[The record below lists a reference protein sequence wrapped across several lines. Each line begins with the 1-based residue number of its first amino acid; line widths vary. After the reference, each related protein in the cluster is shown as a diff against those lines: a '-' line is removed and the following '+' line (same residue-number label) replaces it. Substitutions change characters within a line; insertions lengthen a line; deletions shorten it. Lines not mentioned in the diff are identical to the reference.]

1 MGSVRGCEFPEA
13 LSYNVDDNMW
23 ARLEQDGTVTVGMTS
38 YAVSL
43 SGQVVAY
50 TPKKVG
56 KEVKKGRS
64 CATVESGKWVG
75 PAKAP
80 VSGEVVAINE
90 DLTKNPGLLNEE
102 PYGAAWLVKIKPAD
116 WEGDSKDLIPGADA
130 QALFEEKMEADG
142 FGGC

>member
-1 MGSVRGCEFPEA
+1 MATVRGCNFPDD
-13 LSYNVDDNMW
+13 LYYNVEDNIW
-23 ARLEQDGTVTVGMTS
+23 GRLESDGTLTVGMTS

-43 SGQVVAY
+43 SGQIVAY

-56 KEVKKGRS
+56 KEVKQGKS

-80 VSGEVVAINE
+80 ASGEVVAVNDAVSANPSTIN
-90 DLTKNPGLLNEE
+90 DD
-102 PYGAAWLVKIKPAD
+102 PYGAGWLVKIKPSD
-116 WEGDSKDLIPGADA
+116 WAGESAVLLQGSALTDA
-130 QALFEEKMEADG
+130 YEKKMEADG